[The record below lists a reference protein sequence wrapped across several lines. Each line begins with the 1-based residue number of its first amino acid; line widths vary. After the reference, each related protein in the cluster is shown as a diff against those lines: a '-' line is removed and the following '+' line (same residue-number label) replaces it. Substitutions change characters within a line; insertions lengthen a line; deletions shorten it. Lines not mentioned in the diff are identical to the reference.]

1 MVGVAHGGERHLGAA
16 GAHGDA
22 ERGARGVRGRVGV
35 AHHEALPLQDDGL
48 RLVLRAGRT
57 HEREPRGAQQAK
69 RQHTGGRTGET
80 GDGELPVLP
89 CAAAALFPP

>member
-16 GAHGDA
+16 GAHRDA

-35 AHHEALPLQDDGL
+35 AHHQALALQHDGL

-57 HEREPRGAQQAK
+57 RREAHGAEQQAK
-69 RQHTGGRTGET
+69 RQHTGATGREADCSQSGVLLVFGGE
-80 GDGELPVLP
+80 
-89 CAAAALFPP
+89 